1 MPGRRLTALLL
12 VAGFVAS
19 GAALAAV
26 AGGSAGDGADRAK
39 PKKRLKLVSVAK
51 FDNPT
56 FVAAPRGAGEIAYV
70 TEREGRIRILDG
82 SRRRGTFLDM
92 RRWVGCCEVETGLL
106 SVAFPRD
113 YAKTRR
119 FYVYFTNEQRNIE
132 VDQFRSSKRRP
143 LRALAK
149 TRRKIIEIRQR
160 GSVNHNGGTVAVGP
174 DGMLYLATGDGG
186 SFDDPSRASQKKGS
200 LLGKLLRIKPRSG
213 KGRPYRTPSS
223 NPYAG
228 RKKGRGEI
236 YARGL
241 RNPFRFSFD
250 RRRVLIAD
258 VGQDRREE
266 VNVNRIKGARGANF
280 GWPVYEG
287 TKRFRGGR
295 IGRHDKPEFQYG
307 HSGSRCSII
316 GGLVVRD
323 PKLKGLRGR
332 YVYGDYCSGELRS
345 FRPTK
350 KGSRGDRSLGV
361 GRRPGFTS
369 FGTDARHRVYV
380 VELERGRVS
389 RLARR

>member
-1 MPGRRLTALLL
+1 MRGRRHTRILL
-12 VAGFVAS
+12 VALLATAVVAAGES
-19 GAALAAV
+19 AVGA
-26 AGGSAGDGADRAK
+26 GKG
-39 PKKRLKLVSVAK
+39 KKRLKLVSVAK
-51 FDNPT
+51 FDRPT
-56 FVAAPRGAGEIAYV
+56 FVAAPRGAGEVAFV
-70 TEREGRIRILDG
+70 TEREGRIRILGG
-82 SRRRGTFLDM
+82 SRRKGTFLDM

-119 FYVYFTNEQRNIE
+119 FYVYFTNKQRNIE
-132 VDQFRSSKRRP
+132 VDQFRTSKRRP

-149 TRRKIIEIRQR
+149 TRRKIIEVRQR
-160 GSVNHNGGTVAVGP
+160 GKVNHNGGTVAVGP

-186 SFDDPSRASQKKGS
+186 SFDDPSRASQKKSS
-200 LLGKLLRIKPRSG
+200 LLGKLLRIRPRTG
-213 KGRPYRTPSS
+213 KGRPYRIPAS
-223 NPYAG
+223 NPYA

-241 RNPFRFSFD
+241 RNPFRISID
-250 RRRVLIAD
+250 GRRIFIAD

-266 VNVNRIKGARGANF
+266 VNVKRLKGARGSNF

-287 TKRFRGGR
+287 TKRFRKGK
-295 IGRHDKPEFQYG
+295 IGRHDRPEFQYG
-307 HSGSRCSII
+307 HSGARCSII

-323 PKLKGLRGR
+323 PMLKGLRGR

-345 FRPTK
+345 FRPTR
-350 KGSRGDRSLGV
+350 KGSKGDRSLGV

-369 FGTDARHRVYV
+369 FGSDARGRVYV